1 MDGVTRTGRA
11 AIFCACSPV
20 PTSSMMIAS
29 FAREPAGKALRGDLE
44 RSPELP
50 EARLCAVEFM
60 EFSGAEF
67 DAVKFTSSPPP
78 AEFTAAEFAEAVEF
92 TEFCESPFAEFCTE
106 EFCRAGSMLILGAVT
121 FCSAILSSSF

>member
-11 AIFCACSPV
+11 AIFCACSSV

-44 RSPELP
+44 RSSAPP

-67 DAVKFTSSPPP
+67 AAVKFTSGPPL
-78 AEFTAAEFAEAVEF
+78 AEFAAAEFAEAIEF
-92 TEFCESPFAEFCTE
+92 TEFCESPFAEFSPA
-106 EFCRAGSMLILGAVT
+106 EFRRAGSILILGVVT
-121 FCSAILSSSF
+121 FCSAILLSSF

>member
-29 FAREPAGKALRGDLE
+29 FAREPTGKALRGDLE
-44 RSPELP
+44 RSSALP

-60 EFSGAEF
+60 EFSGVEF
-67 DAVKFTSSPPP
+67 DAVKFTSDPSP
-78 AEFTAAEFAEAVEF
+78 AEFTATEFEETIEFA
-92 TEFCESPFAEFCTE
+92 EFCESPFAEFCTE
-106 EFCRAGSMLILGAVT
+106 RFCRAGSMLILGVVM

>member
-11 AIFCACSPV
+11 MSFCACSSV

-44 RSPELP
+44 RSSALP
-50 EARLCAVEFM
+50 EAWLCAVEFM
-60 EFSGAEF
+60 EFSEAEF
-67 DAVKFTSSPPP
+67 DAVKFTSDPSS
-78 AEFTAAEFAEAVEF
+78 AEFTAAEFAEAIE
-92 TEFCESPFAEFCTE
+92 FAEFCE
-106 EFCRAGSMLILGAVT
+106 LSFIEFCPAEFCEAGSTGSFGAVM